1 MQTRRT
7 QTCLRPYIQIK
18 QNPAGAM
25 TDDQLINEAIIQSLK
40 DVKDKNIIMEPL
52 NPEQRKRENGIPVGL
67 KNLGNSTHLQFIR
80 HRSQTI

>member
-1 MQTRRT
+1 
-7 QTCLRPYIQIK
+7 
-18 QNPAGAM
+18 M

-67 KNLGNSTHLQFIR
+67 KNLGNTCYINSLLQIFFQNFKFVR
-80 HRSQTI
+80 TILTF